1 MNRKTFIFR
10 ALFIISLTSVILF
23 GFEKFM
29 QKTMDGVKYDY
40 VGKINKVMQN
50 KVNEDVIIWGAST
63 AEGHFIPEKIASK
76 TGLSTFNYGL
86 TGTNIDQSAGLLEH
100 YFLNDSTSK
109 KVIIALDIHGG
120 LVKRKQIFQAFN
132 WLHVLNN
139 EKIFES
145 LYNTDTTL
153 IRKAKYL
160 PFYSLI
166 LYGKHNVR
174 YVKKVAAEYE
184 YPELGFEARSGT
196 YIPGKNKSYRQFGE
210 SSVVYNKLK
219 ELCELGVAQN
229 KSIYIVLTPC
239 YIEGLEKGTNVES
252 IVAKFKALENTGVTF
267 MNYVDHPI
275 HKDSKFFKDN
285 THLNQK
291 GAHYFTELFSNDF
304 KALLDSNRSK

>member
-1 MNRKTFIFR
+1 MNRKTFILR

-29 QKTMDGVKYDY
+29 QKTMDNVKYDY
-40 VGKINKVMQN
+40 VGKINKIMQN
-50 KVNEDVIIWGAST
+50 KVKEDVIIWGAST
-63 AEGHFIPEKIASK
+63 AEGHFIPNEIVSK

-86 TGTNIDQSAGLLEH
+86 TGTNIDQSAGLLKH
-100 YFLNDSTSK
+100 YFTNDSTPQ

-132 WLHVLNN
+132 WLHVLDN
-139 EKIFES
+139 EDISGS
-145 LYNTDTTL
+145 LFNIDTNL

-174 YVKKVAAEYE
+174 YVKKVTTEYE
-184 YPELGFEARSGT
+184 YPELGFEARSGV
-196 YIPGKNKSYRQFGE
+196 YIPGKIKSQRKFGE
-210 SSVVYNKLK
+210 STVVYNKLK
-219 ELCELGVAQN
+219 QLCELGVSKN

-239 YIEGLEKGTNVES
+239 YIEGLENGTNVES
-252 IVAKFKALENTGVTF
+252 IVSKLKALENTNITF
-267 MNYVDHPI
+267 MNYLKHPI
-275 HKDSKFFKDN
+275 HKDANFFKDN

-291 GAHYFTELFSNDF
+291 GAHYFTALFSNDF
-304 KALLDSNRSK
+304 KDLLETNHNN